1 MYTIILKFI
10 KEKLFSP
17 SGIVIFGFVAII
29 FLFLAYNGDTILS
42 KFGFETK
49 TSLKGDLIQA
59 KADLKTL
66 KEANEDL
73 ALKMDKLEENRQ
85 ITIEILEELYSKKA
99 HTKDT
104 VTEVLKHR
112 DQEELE
118 NRKTLKAATV
128 VTETTITMPKVNYER
143 ASKSNIEA
151 LHTAFA
157 LLN

>member
-1 MYTIILKFI
+1 MYTAILKFI
-10 KEKLFSP
+10 KDKLFSS
-17 SGIVIFGFVAII
+17 SGIVLLGFGSII
-29 FLFLAYNGDTILS
+29 FLFLAYNGDTVLS

-49 TSLKGDLIQA
+49 SSLKGDLVQA

-73 ALKMDKLEENRQ
+73 VFKIDTLEANRQ
-85 ITIEILEELYSKKA
+85 VTVEILEELYDKKA
-99 HTKDT
+99 QTKDT
-104 VTEVLKHR
+104 VTEVLKQR
-112 DQEELE
+112 DQQEIE

-143 ASKSNIEA
+143 ASRSNIEA
-151 LHTAFA
+151 LHNAFA